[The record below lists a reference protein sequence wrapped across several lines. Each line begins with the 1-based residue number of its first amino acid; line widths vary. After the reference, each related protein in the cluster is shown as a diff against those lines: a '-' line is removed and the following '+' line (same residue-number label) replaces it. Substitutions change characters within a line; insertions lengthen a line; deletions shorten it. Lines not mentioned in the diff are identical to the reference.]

1 MISKLKACLVKM
13 SLLDP
18 HHSQYVK
25 LLNAIV
31 YIIAGRGFV
40 CLIIDGRTL

>member
-1 MISKLKACLVKM
+1 MISKLKACLVTA

-18 HHSQYVK
+18 LHSQYVK

-40 CLIIDGRTL
+40 CLIFDGRAL